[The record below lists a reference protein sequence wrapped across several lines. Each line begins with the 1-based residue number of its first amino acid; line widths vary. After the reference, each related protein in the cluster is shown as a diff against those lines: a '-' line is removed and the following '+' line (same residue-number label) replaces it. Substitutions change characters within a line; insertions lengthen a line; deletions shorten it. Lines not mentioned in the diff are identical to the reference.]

1 MFPTVRPQLWL
12 GVFGCDYGLLTA
24 DFLEDS
30 IVLVVVSLYLRMLPL
45 TKENPQT
52 IVYTLLL
59 VSPSTP
65 QKLGELEA
73 SDDFSLQRTFG

>member
-1 MFPTVRPQLWL
+1 M
-12 GVFGCDYGLLTA
+12 
-24 DFLEDS
+24 
-30 IVLVVVSLYLRMLPL
+30 VLVVVSLYLGMLPL

-52 IVYTLLL
+52 IVCTFLL
-59 VSPSTP
+59 VSPSIP

>member
-1 MFPTVRPQLWL
+1 MFPTVCPQLWS

-24 DFLEDS
+24 NFLGDS
-30 IVLVVVSLYLRMLPL
+30 MVLVVVALYLRMLPL

-52 IVYTLLL
+52 IVYTFLL
-59 VSPSTP
+59 VCPSIP

-73 SDDFSLQRTFG
+73 SDDCSLQRTFG

>member
-1 MFPTVRPQLWL
+1 M
-12 GVFGCDYGLLTA
+12 
-24 DFLEDS
+24 
-30 IVLVVVSLYLRMLPL
+30 VLVDISLYLGMLPL

-52 IVYTLLL
+52 IVCTFLL
-59 VSPSTP
+59 VSPSIP